1 MSRTVASWSKASCLR
16 LALRNARW
24 FEKKFCHEVLVSIWD
39 RCPSSTTMHL
49 GSYDRLYAG
58 AESRAAVEG
67 LKLPT
72 ISLLHTALHDQ
83 CPLRD
88 QAPSCPETSRY
99 RTADG
104 RCNNPAHPW
113 WGASMMPLH
122 RFLPPNYRDGLERV
136 RMSVSGGPLPSAR
149 SVSTAIHSDR
159 DNDLNTITHMVM
171 QWGQFLDHDLTS
183 SAQTRGFNGSVPKCC
198 IDGGR
203 DFQPI
208 ELTHPDCMAIPVPPD
223 DWFYKHYGIRCLEF
237 VRSSPTSRVGCSL
250 GPRDQI
256 NQVTVFIDASAVYG
270 SSQDEEDNLRMF
282 RNGMVCTSKTNL
294 IVTENYLLTGLL
306 KYSRV
311 QYRLPLLPAATHK
324 ADLCR
329 GQAGH
334 LRCFHAGDKRVNEQ
348 PGLIALHTIWLR
360 AHNKIATELS
370 HINPH
375 WRDEK
380 LYQET
385 RRIIGAFMQ
394 HITFKEFLPIVLGH
408 DVMKLFDLEL
418 MRKGYFKGYDI
429 KTNPTAANAFGTAA
443 FRFGHSLVQHS
454 LMRCDRSH
462 RKLHTNVSLHE
473 ELTNPSNLYNIGSV
487 DRLLLGLCQQP
498 AQKRDEFIT
507 IELTNRLFQTPSYR
521 YGMDL
526 AALNIQ
532 RGRDHGLAPYNA
544 WREPC
549 GLEPFTDWPQLLKV
563 MSAET
568 QRRLK
573 RVYREGLELNWLH
586 QLLVYADDVN
596 MLGENPQTIREN
608 TEILLEASK
617 EIGLEVN
624 PEKTKYM
631 IMSRDQNIVRKGN
644 IKIGNLSFEEVEKFK
659 YLGAT
664 VTNTSDIWEEIKHRI
679 NMINTCYYSVEKLL
693 SSSLLLKNL
702 KVRIYKTVILP
713 VVLYDCETWTL
724 TLREEQRL
732 RVFENKVLRKIFG
745 AKRDEVTGEWR
756 KLHNTELHALYS
768 SPDIIRNI
776 KSRRLRWAGHVAR
789 MGESRNAYRIDVDD
803 IDLFPGAMAER
814 PVSGGL
820 VGPTFACILAQQFS
834 NLRKGDRFWYE
845 NGGFESSFTL
855 AQLQQIRRITLA
867 RILCDNLDGIDT
879 LQPFVFLTVDEDRNY
894 RVPCDSD
901 YIPHFDL
908 KPWTES
914 HKEETFHEEPP
925 DQQHSPSH
933 QKPSYPTYEKPPKKP
948 TPSYH
953 HTTQSSFEEHKP
965 SYLIDFESGQ
975 TKPSYLIDN
984 NFQGKPTKPQNTYTT
999 SKYPKPQEEHKPTYL
1014 IEENFQLTR
1023 PTSKRP
1029 YGGYKPSDSAELPLE
1044 HKGTNHHTQDQ
1055 KYGSDHPN
1063 KDSDG
1068 HHHSLNHHNHHHLP
1082 QGEGPYTPEPY
1093 EEHDTHN
1100 KYPSHHHEQHNSHD
1114 SYQPV
1119 HKPQGHPVHNQKP
1132 HTERPNYSKPYYE
1145 YTTSSKPYH
1154 ELPNDSKPHTG
1165 TVYTTHSR
1173 PYDEHPSHSKPH
1185 YEYTTHSKPHGEYP
1199 SHSKPHGEYPSHSKP
1214 NYEYSTHSK
1223 PHDEYPSYSK
1233 PHYEYTTHSKPYNEY
1248 PSSSNPH
1255 SKPYVEYPS
1264 HSKPHY
1270 GYTTQSKPYDKYPST
1285 SKPHYEYTTHTKPYG
1300 EYPSYSKPYYEYTTH
1315 FTQSATH
1322 QTKPYDEHTTRYYK
1336 PQYIYTLNIPH
1347 ATPSSKPHYEYTHF
1361 TESSHNDVPST
1372 LDYNKYKPRPTKPGN
1387 YHEGSYIY
1395 PTKPPHKEHHSGNY
1409 PEERPSY
1416 QRPFSSGYHHASYS
1430 YIKLFNEPS
1439 YYYLDDGEKGLVNAT
1454 RNRIKETSKSSIHT
1468 EEEKSSILQSDNFSL
1483 ELEPRT
1489 SLNEEIILTDIDHS
1503 NIDISHTADISV
1515 NNASIDKVTIDGN
1528 TVNIIKTPEEKK
1540 NIIDI
1545 AENTN
1550 GNTAAS
1556 NISDVPD
1563 DKEHINESEM
1573 TITEKMLTVSTI
1585 SGSGIKISAPG
1596 LSNITDISLN
1606 SDTSMSTVSNF
1617 TATSDDDLI
1626 SSTNEDHKATD
1637 ATNTNSDITKRVGN
1651 DKMNSTLTKH
1661 NTTLTHNTVT
1671 SNTNS
1676 KMPTN
1681 TTSKYMQSSTTSSNT
1696 DDDIIIPN
1704 STQDSIR
1711 NSMVTVTNTY
1721 STASEQVVTLTTVT
1735 EEEMDLDTFFE
1746 TSTASTEQSNRV
1758 TTLTESEFQFNTEF
1772 TEETS
1777 AESDSTTVYN
1787 TVSDITSTEPFLISS
1802 SSADSDDDWIFTEEE
1817 EDDATFIPEMPS
1829 IESDP
1834 MALKELPRPMVFE
1847 DDETSR
1853 RLM

>member
-1 MSRTVASWSKASCLR
+1 MWLERDNPARYVAAFNSQSDMAKR
-16 LALRNARW
+16 LA
-24 FEKKFCHEVLVSIWD
+24 KFGYASLQATSKLVQQ
-39 RCPSSTTMHL
+39 
-49 GSYDRLYAG
+49 LYAG

-282 RNGMVCTSKTNL
+282 RN
-294 IVTENYLLTGLL
+294 GLL

-573 RVYREGLELNWLH
+573 RVYR
-586 QLLVYADDVN
+586 
-596 MLGENPQTIREN
+596 
-608 TEILLEASK
+608 
-617 EIGLEVN
+617 
-624 PEKTKYM
+624 
-631 IMSRDQNIVRKGN
+631 
-644 IKIGNLSFEEVEKFK
+644 
-659 YLGAT
+659 
-664 VTNTSDIWEEIKHRI
+664 
-679 NMINTCYYSVEKLL
+679 
-693 SSSLLLKNL
+693 
-702 KVRIYKTVILP
+702 
-713 VVLYDCETWTL
+713 
-724 TLREEQRL
+724 
-732 RVFENKVLRKIFG
+732 
-745 AKRDEVTGEWR
+745 
-756 KLHNTELHALYS
+756 
-768 SPDIIRNI
+768 
-776 KSRRLRWAGHVAR
+776 
-789 MGESRNAYRIDVDD
+789 DVDD

-1704 STQDSIR
+1704 STQESIT

-1777 AESDSTTVYN
+1777 AESDSTTVYS

-1853 RLM
+1853 HLM